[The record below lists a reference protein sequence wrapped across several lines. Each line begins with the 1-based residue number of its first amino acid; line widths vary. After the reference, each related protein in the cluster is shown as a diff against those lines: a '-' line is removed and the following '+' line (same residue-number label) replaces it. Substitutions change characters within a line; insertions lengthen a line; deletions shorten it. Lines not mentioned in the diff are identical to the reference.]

1 MDFLIQASRFNFD
14 LKDLSLSCVCYA
26 WKSSDRCLGLFAESY
41 KTSEYS
47 AWLGISPIGHSWG
60 FICSAFSTI
69 FSIIFCLTW
78 LDSPISDSWKF
89 ISPSFSTHLLFSVVS
104 NLSGYHMDYAKFKDF
119 WKKKFFFHNWIYS
132 MFLNLSWWKM
142 MINQILENF
151 LKEEHWSSAG
161 NSPFWCSLKIERNG

>member
-1 MDFLIQASRFNFD
+1 M
-14 LKDLSLSCVCYA
+14 CYA

-78 LDSPISDSWKF
+78 LDSPIAGHSWESICPAF
-89 ISPSFSTHLLFSVVS
+89 LTMFSIIFSTIFCLTWHFPYCPFLEIHMPGLSTHLLFSVVS
-104 NLSGYHMDYAKFKDF
+104 NLSGYHKTSE
-119 WKKKFFFHNWIYS
+119 KKKFIFTFG
-132 MFLNLSWWKM
+132 
-142 MINQILENF
+142 
-151 LKEEHWSSAG
+151 SAG
-161 NSPFWCSLKIERNG
+161 CFLTFSRENDDIPGFGEFYERRALIVRK

>member
-1 MDFLIQASRFNFD
+1 M
-14 LKDLSLSCVCYA
+14 CYA

-78 LDSPISDSWKF
+78 LDSPIAGHSWESICPAF
-89 ISPSFSTHLLFSVVS
+89 LTMFSIIFSTIFCLTWHFPYCPFLGIHMPGLSTHLLFSVVS
-104 NLSGYHMDYAKFKDF
+104 NLSGYHMDYDNLKTSEERRQIKQISVYSIFHSFDF
-119 WKKKFFFHNWIYS
+119 IRVTIIITSKT
-132 MFLNLSWWKM
+132 
-142 MINQILENF
+142 
-151 LKEEHWSSAG
+151 
-161 NSPFWCSLKIERNG
+161 

>member
-1 MDFLIQASRFNFD
+1 M
-14 LKDLSLSCVCYA
+14 CYA

-69 FSIIFCLTW
+69 FSIIFSTIFCLTW
-78 LDSPISDSWKF
+78 HFPYCPFLGIHMPGL
-89 ISPSFSTHLLFSVVS
+89 STHLLFSVVS

-119 WKKKFFFHNWIYS
+119 WKKEVFFHNWIYS

-161 NSPFWCSLKIERNG
+161 NSPFWCWKLRGTVNDNL

>member
-1 MDFLIQASRFNFD
+1 MDFLIPAKRFNFD

-69 FSIIFCLTW
+69 FSIIFSTIFCLTW
-78 LDSPISDSWKF
+78 HLPYCWPFLEIYRPGLLNPSCSQSFPIFQAITWIKLKIDSKTSEKRS
-89 ISPSFSTHLLFSVVS
+89 
-104 NLSGYHMDYAKFKDF
+104 
-119 WKKKFFFHNWIYS
+119 FFFTFAS
-132 MFLNLSWWKM
+132 TGCFLTFSDGQWW
-142 MINQILENF
+142 
-151 LKEEHWSSAG
+151 
-161 NSPFWCSLKIERNG
+161 